1 MPPSGMPTSP
11 PTRVFREP
19 SVPSPLAA
27 PVDVIAAMAEALDAV
42 GARWY
47 MFGAQAVLAWGRPRL
62 TADIDVTV
70 RMDPEDP
77 AALAQALEARG
88 FRLRADPAGDFVRR
102 TRVLPFTFTP
112 AGMPVDIVLGGPGL
126 EDLFLS
132 RAVPVRIGSVTVP
145 VISPEDLV
153 VTKILA
159 GRPKDLEDV
168 RGILLERVSR
178 LDLALIRS
186 TLTLLESAL
195 GQSDLLPVFEAE
207 MARATR

>member
-1 MPPSGMPTSP
+1 M
-11 PTRVFREP
+11 
-19 SVPSPLAA
+19 PSPSAA
-27 PVDVIAAMAEALDAV
+27 PVDVIAALADALDAV

-47 MFGAQAVLAWGRPRL
+47 LFGAQAVLAWGRPRL

-77 AALAQALEARG
+77 AALAHALEERG
-88 FRLRADPAGDFVRR
+88 FRLRVDPADDFVRR

-112 AGMPVDIVLGGPGL
+112 AGMPVDVVVGGPGL

-132 RAVPVRIGSVTVP
+132 RAVPVRIGAVTVP

-168 RGILLERVSR
+168 RGILLERLSQ
-178 LDLALIRS
+178 LDLGVIRS
-186 TLTLLESAL
+186 TLALLESAL
-195 GQSDLLPVFEAE
+195 GQSDLSPLFEAIL
-207 MARATR
+207 ARATR